1 MVVAAGS
8 VIADEYRYLTD
19 ENAKMDLPAADLLF
33 NVSHFVEIQV
43 RIKRSE
49 LSDHKEIIQAAQVC
63 EAQLEQ
69 RQLQLPDTWKPET
82 VTATGQEP
90 MLFNG
95 RYPLS
100 WSA

>member
-8 VIADEYRYLTD
+8 VIADEYRYSTD

-69 RQLQLPDTWKPET
+69 RQLQLPNTWKPET
-82 VTATGQEP
+82 VTVTGKEP